1 MEVAIKCAKGYWA
14 CVNMSANI
22 LFAATCKL
30 NTFALKYG
38 EYAKNSAINAVFCQI
53 IDNFAK

>member
-1 MEVAIKCAKGYWA
+1 MKVAIKCAKGYWV

-30 NTFALKYG
+30 NTFGLECGK
-38 EYAKNSAINAVFCQI
+38 YAKNTMVNAVFC
-53 IDNFAK
+53 

>member
-1 MEVAIKCAKGYWA
+1 MEVAIKCAKGYWT

-22 LFAATCKL
+22 LFAATYKL
-30 NTFALKYG
+30 NTFALECGK
-38 EYAKNSAINAVFCQI
+38 YAKNTMVNAVFCQI